1 MLSRRDFLKVG
12 AAGLIGLLGWE
23 RLLGASAAPSLTL
36 RCDQGFGSGLRLST
50 GSARAAG
57 TMQGRVTYLQ
67 ISAYNI
73 PSKKGVKVNTYKRDS
88 ILDIHEQVTGGN
100 ASDYNRVWYR
110 IGDESYIYSG
120 GVQPVET
127 HLNPVVSDL
136 PEAGTL
142 GEISV
147 PYSESW
153 WGINRTPFPGARLYY
168 ASTHWIQGILVDKRD
183 GSLWYRAYDHL
194 YSAYYFIRPYN
205 VRILPAD
212 ELTPLSPE
220 VEPEEKYIQVRL
232 DEQVVLAYEA
242 ERLVFRARASTGK
255 GEFNTPTGW
264 FKTFHKRPTA
274 HMVGGESEAA
284 LYDLTGVPWNCYITE
299 NGVALHGTFW
309 HNDYGTPR
317 SHGCINLTPQ
327 AAKWLYRWTL
337 PAVPLDQRYLYEPGS
352 GSNVQVVEHA
362 QPIRRPN
369 ESRAIMV

>member
-12 AAGLIGLLGWE
+12 AAGLIGLLG
-23 RLLGASAAPSLTL
+23 ASAAFPDLSV
-36 RCDQGFGSGLRLST
+36 ST

-57 TMQGRVTYLQ
+57 TMHGRVTYPQ

-88 ILDIHEQVTGGN
+88 ILDIREQVTGGN

-136 PEAGTL
+136 PEAGSL

-147 PYSESW
+147 PYSGSW

-168 ASTHWIQGILVDKRD
+168 SSTHWIQGILVDKRD

-220 VEPEEKYIQVRL
+220 VEPEEKYIQLRL
-232 DEQVVLAYEA
+232 DEQLVLAYEA

-284 LYDLTGVPWNCYITE
+284 LYDLTGVPPKAYSVELLHHRKWSCITRHIL
-299 NGVALHGTFW
+299 A
-309 HNDYGTPR
+309 
-317 SHGCINLTPQ
+317 
-327 AAKWLYRWTL
+327 
-337 PAVPLDQRYLYEPGS
+337 
-352 GSNVQVVEHA
+352 
-362 QPIRRPN
+362 
-369 ESRAIMV
+369 